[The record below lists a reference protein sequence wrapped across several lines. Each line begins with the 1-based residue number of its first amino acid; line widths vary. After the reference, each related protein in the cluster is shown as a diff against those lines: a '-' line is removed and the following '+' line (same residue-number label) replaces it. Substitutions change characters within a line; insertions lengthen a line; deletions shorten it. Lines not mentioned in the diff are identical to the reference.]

1 MSQKASEKLQR
12 FIRLLEEIFELDKA
26 DLDFGIY
33 RIMNIRKEEI
43 KKFLSEGLPQKVQEA
58 LAPFAADTSAIQ
70 RRIEEIEKQCDAVGV
85 EVSQSKMADE
95 YARLK
100 AQLASGTDLSS
111 LETDVYSALYTFFNR
126 YYEEGDFIS
135 KRRYKEG
142 VYAIPYEGEEVKLYW
157 ANADQYYIKTSE
169 NFRDYT
175 FIHNGKKVHFRL
187 VEATTEKNNNKESE
201 KREFM
206 LYKETPD
213 RPDLKAIEEIEGEL
227 VIRFVYDI
235 PEDKKVKWFEANLA
249 AIKEA
254 IAKEYQNW
262 LHLLTPVPGGK
273 NDRTVLEKHLS
284 AYVAKN
290 TFDYFIHKDLR
301 GFLTRE
307 LDFFIKSEVIHLD
320 DIDTTDEKRADSYL
334 AKVRAIK
341 RVGKIIIDFLAQIE
355 DFQKKLWLKKKFVV
369 DTNWCITLDKINEKF
384 YPEIIANEAQI
395 AEWRDLYAIHEIKGD
410 LTTVG
415 YSEPLTVKFL
425 HQNQNLVLDTRHFSQ
440 DFKERLLASID
451 NIDEQT
457 GGLLVY
463 SENFQALQ
471 LLIERYLKKIK
482 CIYFDPP
489 YNTSEATFL
498 YKNQYKHSSWNSMI
512 FDRVKTGFKCLSDD
526 GILVIAIDDEE
537 LYHLKCLL
545 DIAVGADKYI
555 GTIAV
560 QSNPRG
566 RGINSYFAT
575 SHDYLVWY
583 AAHPENAIIYDK
595 ELTEEQESEYK
606 HSDGGENYRLLPFRR
621 SGGYSTPL
629 ERPNSEFP
637 LFFNRDGVLFAVGGR
652 NINSHDVSLPYETDE
667 ILMLQ
672 ENKIICI
679 NVEDFKQ
686 QYPDSTMIMPVD
698 TSGNRRVWRWSDR
711 EKILKHGAIG
721 DFVLKVNGT
730 KYVQLKDY
738 IKEGRKPKTIWIDSE
753 YDNSSHGTNLLKDIF
768 GERYVFGYPKSIYAV
783 IDTLKAVVNGDP
795 TALIFDCFAGSGTT
809 GHAVL
814 KLNQDGG
821 NRKYILVEMGDYFHT
836 VTLPRMKKVIYSD
849 EWKNGKPQNRNTGVS
864 HIMKYITLESYE
876 DTLANIELD
885 DDKHQLAFKFGD
897 EYLIHYMLDFEAKDS
912 LLSLEG
918 FNQPFSYKLKII
930 ENNETKIKT
939 IDLCETFNYLIGLSV
954 VRQSATA
961 YFKAV
966 PDEKGEYEGAVRL
979 ERDDSGEFGFKQI
992 EGKLPDG
999 RRALIIWR
1007 TITDDLLLSNAALDA
1022 YFTKHRIN
1030 PADREFDV
1038 IYVNGDN
1045 NLANLRLDE
1054 EIWKVQRI
1062 EPVFKAKMFEEAE

>member
-1 MSQKASEKLQR
+1 MSQNTSEKLKR
-12 FIRLLEEIFELDKA
+12 FISLLEEIFELDKA

-43 KKFLSEGLPQKVQEA
+43 KKFLSEGLPKKVQEA
-58 LAPFAADTSAIQ
+58 LAPFAADTSTIQ
-70 RRIEEIEKQCDAVGV
+70 RQIEEIEKQCDAVGV
-85 EVSQSKMADE
+85 DVSQSKMAEE

-100 AQLASGTDLSS
+100 AQLASGADLSS
-111 LETDVYSALYTFFNR
+111 LEADVYSALYTFFNR

-175 FIHNGKKVHFRL
+175 FIHDGKKVHFCL

-213 RPDLKAIEEIEGEL
+213 RPDLKTMEEINGEL
-227 VIRFVYDI
+227 VIRFIYDI
-235 PEDKKVKWFEANLA
+235 PEDKKVKWLEANFA

-254 IAKEYQNW
+254 IAKSFQDW
-262 LHLLTPVPGGK
+262 LHLLSPVPGGK
-273 NDRTVLEKHLS
+273 NGRTVLEKHLS

-320 DIDTTDEKRADSYL
+320 DIDTTEEKRAESYL

-369 DTNWCITLDKINEKF
+369 ETNWCITLDKIDEKF

-395 AEWRDLYAIHEIKGD
+395 AEWREMYAIHEIEGD
-410 LTTVG
+410 LTSVG
-415 YSEPLTVKFL
+415 YSEPMKEDFL
-425 HQNQNLVLDTRHFSQ
+425 RQNSKLVLDTRHFSKY
-440 DFKERLLASID
+440 FKERLIASLD
-451 NIDEQT
+451 HLEDQT
-457 GGLLVY
+457 SGLLVH
-463 SENFQALQ
+463 SDNFQALR
-471 LLIERYLKKIK
+471 LLIERYRKQIN
-482 CIYFDPP
+482 CIYIDPP
-489 YNTSEATFL
+489 YNTVHSKIL
-498 YKNQYKHSSWNSMI
+498 YKNNYEHSSWLTLIKN
-512 FDRVKTGFKCLSDD
+512 TLL
-526 GILVIAIDDEE
+526 LVPHFMKDEFSLGVAIDDYEFAN
-537 LYHLKCLL
+537 LAMLL
-545 DIAVGADKYI
+545 DQSFPSFERSTIIVNHHPQGSGGRLSRTHEYYI
-555 GTIAV
+555 V
-560 QSNPRG
+560 LSKP
-566 RGINSYFAT
+566 T
-575 SHDYLVWY
+575 SPPLLGKPIEDH
-583 AAHPENAIIYDK
+583 
-595 ELTEEQESEYK
+595 TEDRNFMRSGQ
-606 HSDGGENYRLLPFRR
+606 GENNWRRYRWRSFYALLFDPKTQTIVDAEEPVPLGE
-621 SGGYSTPL
+621 SYPTEPTAEGYIRIYPI
-629 ERPNSEFP
+629 N
-637 LFFNRDGVLFAVGGR
+637 NRG
-652 NINSHDVSLPYETDE
+652 EE
-667 ILMLQ
+667 
-672 ENKIICI
+672 
-679 NVEDFKQ
+679 
-686 QYPDSTMIMPVD
+686 
-698 TSGNRRVWRWSDR
+698 RVWRSSYITGRQRVKSKEIFITPQGAVKYKIEHEKER
-711 EKILKHGAIG
+711 ETLFSNWTEPEFNAGVHGSNFLRDMG
-721 DFVLKVNGT
+721 LGGKFD
-730 KYVQLKDY
+730 
-738 IKEGRKPKTIWIDSE
+738 
-753 YDNSSHGTNLLKDIF
+753 
-768 GERYVFGYPKSIYAV
+768 YPKSIYTVETGLWAQTFG
-783 IDTLKAVVNGDP
+783 DTSAIVMDY
-795 TALIFDCFAGSGTT
+795 FAGSGTT
-809 GHAVL
+809 GHAVIN
-814 KLNQDGG
+814 LNRDDKG
-821 NRKYILVEMGDYFHT
+821 NRKYVLVEMGEYFYT
-836 VTLPRMKKVIYSD
+836 VTLPRMKKAIYSNS
-849 EWKNGKPQNRNTGVS
+849 WKNGKPQNRNTGVS
-864 HIMKYITLESYE
+864 HIMKYVTLESYE

-885 DDKHQLAFKFGD
+885 DEKHQLAFKFGD
-897 EYLIHYMLDFEAKDS
+897 EYLIHYMLNYEAKDS

-918 FNQPFSYKLKII
+918 FKTPFSYKLKII
-930 ENNETKIKT
+930 ENNETKIKNV
-939 IDLCETFNYLIGLSV
+939 DLCETFNYLIGLSV

-1007 TITDDLLLSNAALDA
+1007 TITDDLLLSNASLDA

-1045 NLANLRLDE
+1045 NLENLRLDE
-1054 EIWKVQRI
+1054 EHWKVQRI